1 MRYVVEIDGK
11 QLELELSSAGSG
23 RYVARLNAGE
33 SPRELEVT
41 VLADRPT
48 LAVLIEGRVIELM
61 PSSAV
66 QAAARGARSPA
77 RLVDPAEA
85 RRSRSAQ
92 AHGPQKSTI
101 TAPMPGRIVKLM
113 VTPGQA
119 VTVGQP
125 ALVIEAMKME
135 NELSCAQ
142 SGAVQR
148 VLVKPGDA
156 VERGALLIEIG

>member
-1 MRYVVEIDGK
+1 MRYVVEQGGK
-11 QLELELSSAGSG
+11 RLELELSSTEPG
-23 RYVARLNAGE
+23 RYLARLSSEGG
-33 SPRELEVT
+33 PRELEVT
-41 VLADRPT
+41 VLGDRPT
-48 LAVLIEGRVIELM
+48 LAVLIEGRVVELM
-61 PSSAV
+61 PSSAT

-77 RLVDPAEA
+77 RLLDPTEA
-85 RRSRSAQ
+85 RRARRAGAQ
-92 AHGPQKSTI
+92 APGALTI

-113 VTPGQA
+113 VAPGET
-119 VTVGQP
+119 VTAGQP

-135 NELSCAQ
+135 NELTCAQ